1 MAAPHTRSSNPA
13 IREVSRSLADARDA
27 QILKVVAMV
36 DAMPDRGAADQL
48 IAPLR
53 SRLAQLRPPRPLRF
67 ARLLFLPLDPLI
79 VTAGRWRVEHPTI
92 PRSAIPSFAAAVA
105 VDLRA
110 VGRQVAAMIEG
121 HTTQDFE
128 VVASAGTLLWRKAA
142 EALADA
148 NEPADWETTGLSTSV
163 HKPLARRIGAL
174 LFQADRL
181 HRWTADAAQGLAPPE
196 AHAVQALLEGAIRRD
211 PDAQPMI
218 IALLLARIPE
228 VAPVLLRV
236 ATLIGQ
242 RGGALM
248 RHAGEQAA
256 DLLLNQL
263 EAPGGAEAHLG
274 GQDLA
279 EAGETVRRLTM
290 LLGALQGES
299 LSPDRRDR
307 LVEVKER
314 IKVGCQALFTERL
327 STDLLDPLRACT
339 AGSGPEAG
347 WELEAAARGLR
358 ALETEARRA
367 GGDKT
372 YDVLLG
378 QAADAVREII
388 ENGGLDRVGGLRLM
402 EIVAGPEVAL
412 ALLGEEDPGGF
423 GRGP

>member
-1 MAAPHTRSSNPA
+1 
-13 IREVSRSLADARDA
+13 
-27 QILKVVAMV
+27 MV
-36 DAMPDRGAADQL
+36 DALPNRGAADQL

-53 SRLAQLRPPRPLRF
+53 ARLAQLRPPRPLRF

-79 VTAGRWRVEHPTI
+79 VQAARWRLEQPTI
-92 PRSAIPSFAAAVA
+92 PRSAIPCIAAAVA
-105 VDLRA
+105 ADLGA
-110 VGRQVAAMIEG
+110 PGRKIAAMIEG
-121 HTTQDFE
+121 RTTDDLE
-128 VVASAGTLLWRKAA
+128 VVAAAGALLWRSAA
-142 EALADA
+142 EVLADA
-148 NEPADWETTGLSTSV
+148 KPPADWEATGLNPQV

-174 LFQADRL
+174 LFQAERL
-181 HRWTADAAQGLAPPE
+181 QRWMADAAQGLAPPE
-196 AHAVQALLEGAIRRD
+196 AHAVQAMLEGAIRRD

-242 RGGALM
+242 RGGVLM

-256 DLLLNQL
+256 DMLLNQL
-263 EAPGGAEAHLG
+263 EVPGGTEAQLG

-279 EAGETVRRLTM
+279 EAGLTVRRLTS

-314 IKVGCQALFTERL
+314 IKAGCQALFTERL

-339 AGSGPEAG
+339 AESGPEAG
-347 WELEAAARGLR
+347 WELETAARGLR

-367 GGDKT
+367 GGEKT

-378 QAADAVREII
+378 RAADAVREIT
-388 ENGGLDRVGGLRLM
+388 ENGGLERVGGLRLM

-412 ALLGEEDPGGF
+412 ALFGEEA
-423 GRGP
+423 